1 MIVKYSMAN
10 KKDIRYLVKIKIKN
24 NILIYNKYIK
34 IIILSYYY

>member
-24 NILIYNKYIK
+24 NLLIYNKYIK